1 MSIATLLPD
10 GKIELP
16 EEISNFLHL
25 QVGSQLSFTITQ
37 DQVVVQ
43 TICSTAHPAQLLA
56 RRYKPQRHNLVDEF
70 IAERCELAKPVPVQS
85 LKGMLKRPDAKVV
98 SIEAMNEAI
107 TQEASV

>member
-1 MSIATLLPD
+1 MNVATLLPD

-16 EEISNFLHL
+16 EEIRNFLHL

-43 TICSTAHPAQLLA
+43 AVRL
-56 RRYKPQRHNLVDEF
+56 
-70 IAERCELAKPVPVQS
+70 PVQS

-98 SIEAMNEAI
+98 SIEEMNEAI

>member
-16 EEISNFLHL
+16 EEIRNFLHL

-43 TICSTAHPAQLLA
+43 AVRL
-56 RRYKPQRHNLVDEF
+56 
-70 IAERCELAKPVPVQS
+70 PVQS
-85 LKGMLKRPDAKVV
+85 LKGMLKRPDAKTV
-98 SIEAMNEAI
+98 SIEEMNEAI

>member
-16 EEISNFLHL
+16 EEIRNFLHL

-43 TICSTAHPAQLLA
+43 AVRL
-56 RRYKPQRHNLVDEF
+56 
-70 IAERCELAKPVPVQS
+70 PVQS
-85 LKGMLKRPDAKVV
+85 LKGMLKRPDTKVV
-98 SIEAMNEAI
+98 SIEEMNEAI